1 MITTK
6 IRSTRTRT
14 PRTWAGRI
22 RTGRPRAHTRHRQTP
37 VRPSFV
43 SNVGWGIAGNGGYA
57 LCQWLVLVV
66 IARLG
71 TPAMVGDYALGL
83 AVGAPVVLLAGLSLR
98 TVLVTDPNGEHPFR
112 RYLRVRFASMG
123 AALLV
128 ITAVVLLFHLPAAV
142 VLLVGAAKAFDGVGD
157 IYLGLLQRH
166 HDQRSIAAA
175 QLVNGGLTVALT
187 AALLYGTSSIAW
199 AAAGSAAASLITW
212 LMCCAPFAGRFH
224 NRPDPRAPRH
234 THRAAGGVPGL
245 LWTALPLGLASGV
258 SSLTVNVPRYGL
270 QAHLGATALGVFA
283 AAGYLVLT
291 GNVFF
296 SAVAQT
302 LLPRLTELRAN
313 GTPEGFR
320 GLLYQALL
328 GVAVAGGLG
337 VWGAGLFGTG
347 LLRRLYGEE
356 YADSSAHG
364 GAVLAVLTLATVVG
378 GACFVLDAGLSAA
391 RRFTGQLAVNA
402 AVLGAAGLA
411 ALVLVPRYGALGAA
425 WATAVAAVVHCAL
438 KWEVLRR
445 AL

>member
-1 MITTK
+1 MT
-6 IRSTRTRT
+6 
-14 PRTWAGRI
+14 A
-22 RTGRPRAHTRHRQTP
+22 TRHRPTSA
-37 VRPSFV
+37 RPSFTG
-43 SNVGWGIAGNGGYA
+43 NVTWSIAGNGGYA

-71 TPAMVGDYALGL
+71 NPAMVGDYALGL
-83 AVGAPVVLLAGLSLR
+83 AVGAPVVLLANLSLR
-98 TVLVTDPNGEHPFR
+98 TVLVTDPHSEHPFR
-112 RYLRVRFASMG
+112 RYLTVRLAAMAAAMGVIG
-123 AALLV
+123 AA
-128 ITAVVLLFHLPAAV
+128 VLIFGLPAAV

-187 AALLYGTSSIAW
+187 AALLFGTSSIGW

-212 LMCCAPFAGRFH
+212 VMCCAPFAGRFH
-224 NRPDPRAPRH
+224 NRPDPRVPRH
-234 THRAAGGVPGL
+234 THRADGGVAGL

-258 SSLTVNVPRYGL
+258 SSLSVNVPRYAL
-270 QAHLGATALGVFA
+270 QHHLGAAALGLFA

-302 LLPRLTELRAN
+302 LLPRLSELRAN

-320 GLLYQALL
+320 GLLRQALI
-328 GVAVAGGLG
+328 GVGVAGGLG
-337 VWGAGLFGTG
+337 VWAAALFGSG
-347 LLRRLYGEE
+347 LLRRLYGDE
-356 YADSSAHG
+356 YG
-364 GAVLAVLTLATVVG
+364 GPPAGRVLTVLTLATALG

-402 AVLGAAGLA
+402 AVLVAGALGALA
-411 ALVLVPRYGALGAA
+411 LVPRYGVLGAA
-425 WATAVAAVVHCAL
+425 WATAGAAAVHCAL
-438 KWEVLRR
+438 KWEALRR

>member
-1 MITTK
+1 MT
-6 IRSTRTRT
+6 
-14 PRTWAGRI
+14 A
-22 RTGRPRAHTRHRQTP
+22 TRHRPTP
-37 VRPSFV
+37 VRPSFAR
-43 SNVGWGIAGNGGYA
+43 NLGWGVAGNGGYA
-57 LCQWLVLVV
+57 LCQWLVVLV

-98 TVLVTDPNGEHPFR
+98 TVLVTDAGAEHPFR
-112 RYLRVRFASMG
+112 RYLRVRLAAMALAMG
-123 AALLV
+123 V
-128 ITAVVLLFHLPAAV
+128 IAAVVVLFDLPAAV
-142 VLLVGAAKAFDGVGD
+142 VLLVGAAKAFDGAGD

-187 AALLYGTSSIAW
+187 GALLYGTSSVAW

-212 LMCCAPFAGRFH
+212 IMCSAPFGGRLRPANGAAGRRGSALPT
-224 NRPDPRAPRH
+224 RPAGRGRARGRRRARRP
-234 THRAAGGVPGL
+234 AAGVAAL
-245 LWTALPLGLASGV
+245 LLTALPLGLASGFA
-258 SSLTVNVPRYGL
+258 SLTVSVPRFAL
-270 QAHLGATALGVFA
+270 QDRLGAAALGAFA

-302 LLPRLTELRAN
+302 LLPRLAELRVN

-320 GLLYQALL
+320 GLLRQALL

-337 VWGAGLFGTG
+337 VWAAALFGSG
-347 LLRRLYGEE
+347 ILSRLYGDE
-356 YADSSAHG
+356 YAG
-364 GAVLAVLTLATVVG
+364 GGRLLAVLTLATALG

-402 AVLGAAGLA
+402 AVLVAAVLA
-411 ALVLVPRYGALGAA
+411 ALALVPRYGVLGAA
-425 WATAVAAVVHCAL
+425 WATAAAAAVHCAL

-445 AL
+445 AR